1 LLNERRALRLATVE
15 SPDVRY
21 TQSGD
26 AAIAYYTVGDGPT
39 DLVFVPFTTSMVF
52 AWDVPVVRDFCLR
65 LASFSRLILFDKR
78 GVGTSDRPR
87 TPPTLEAQMEDVR
100 AVLDAVGSEQAVLFG
115 AGHGGQMCALF
126 AATYPERTAALVL
139 YGTFVHAPGT
149 PEEQRAALR
158 RLRTEWGLQET
169 IDRVI
174 SQGYPS
180 LADDEEFRQTA
191 TRLVRASGSPASA
204 VEFTRTYFETDISE
218 VLPTI
223 SVPTLV
229 LNRPQVK
236 ESLLGFPIDSTDAAR
251 QLAERIADARLVAVP
266 GVDPSPFVGTEITTE
281 VERFLVSSPEAVV
294 PDRVLATVLFTDIVG
309 ATERAVELGDKRW
322 RDVLAAHR
330 NAVRR
335 ELAFFRGVELDTA
348 GDGFFASFDG
358 PARAI
363 ACARR
368 IVDVA
373 QTDGV
378 QVRTGIHTGE
388 CERDG
393 EKLSGLAVH
402 IGARIAAI
410 AGAGEVLV
418 SRTVK
423 DLVAGSGIGFE
434 DRGRRELKGVPG
446 EWELYAVSGADTAP

>member
-1 LLNERRALRLATVE
+1 VG

-21 TQSGD
+21 AQSGD
-26 AAIAYYTVGDGPT
+26 AAIAYYTVGDGPR
-39 DLVFVPFTTSMVF
+39 DLVFAPFTTSMVF
-52 AWDVPVVRDFCLR
+52 AWDVPAIRDFCLR

-78 GVGTSDRPR
+78 GVGASDRPR

-100 AVLDAVGSEQAVLFG
+100 SVLDAVGSEQAVLFG

-126 AATYPERTAALVL
+126 AATYPERTGALVL
-139 YGTFVHAPGT
+139 YGTVVRAPGT
-149 PEEQRAALR
+149 PEEHRAALR
-158 RLRTEWGLQET
+158 RLRSEWGLQET
-169 IDRVI
+169 IDGLI
-174 SQGYPS
+174 SHGYPS
-180 LADDEEFRQTA
+180 LADDEEFRQSA

-204 VEFTRTYFETDISE
+204 VEFTRTYFETDLSE

-229 LNRPQVK
+229 LYRPEVK
-236 ESLLGFPIDSTDAAR
+236 TSLLRFPVETTDIAR
-251 QLAERIADARLVAVP
+251 ELGERIPDARLAQVP
-266 GVDPSPFVGTEITTE
+266 GVDPSPFVGTEITAE
-281 VERFLVSSPEAVV
+281 VERFLGSSREAVV

-309 ATERAVELGDKRW
+309 ATERAVELGDKGW
-322 RDVLAAHR
+322 RDLLAAHR
-330 NAVRR
+330 TAVRR
-335 ELAFFRGVELDTA
+335 ELALYRGVELDTA

-373 QTDGV
+373 QSDGV

-402 IGARIAAI
+402 IGARIAAL
-410 AGAGEVLV
+410 AGGGEVLV

-423 DLVAGSGIGFE
+423 DLVAGSGIDFE
-434 DRGRRELKGVPG
+434 ERGRRELKGVPG
-446 EWELYAVSGADTAP
+446 EWELYAVSA